1 MKRLMSFWMISFAL
15 VIVSA
20 MPLAAK
26 EFVIFDDELVYGNLT
41 VHDGGF
47 EISNDGAFEGKKCL
61 SRELIAGEW
70 AWITG
75 IENMGLDL
83 TGIEFDDAFIEFY
96 IDSEDLVLDYIE
108 LRLAG
113 QGWNPDCGTV
123 IQTDGADGYEQIRIL
138 LSDFEVKDLGEA
150 QDLDDFTGGTNKI
163 DRWSIGFSPAGDT
176 TVRVDNL
183 RIADSDEQ
191 EMQAVKPTEK
201 LTTSWAAVKSSL

>member
-1 MKRLMSFWMISFAL
+1 MSFWMISIAL

-26 EFVIFDDELVYGNLT
+26 EFVIFDDELVCGTLT

-47 EISNDGAFEGKKCL
+47 EISNEGAFEGKKCL

-75 IENMGLDL
+75 IEDMGLDL

-96 IDSEDLVLDYIE
+96 IDSENLVLDYVE
-108 LRLAG
+108 LRLGG
-113 QGWNPDCGTV
+113 QGWNPDCGAI
-123 IQTDGADGYEQIRIL
+123 IQTDGADGYEQVKIL
-138 LSDFEVKDLGEA
+138 LSDFEVQNLGEA
-150 QDLDDFTGGTNKI
+150 RDLDAFTGGTNKI
-163 DRWSIGFSPAGDT
+163 YKWSIGFSPAGDT

-183 RIADSDEQ
+183 RIADSDEK
-191 EMQAVKPTEK
+191 EMQAVKPADK